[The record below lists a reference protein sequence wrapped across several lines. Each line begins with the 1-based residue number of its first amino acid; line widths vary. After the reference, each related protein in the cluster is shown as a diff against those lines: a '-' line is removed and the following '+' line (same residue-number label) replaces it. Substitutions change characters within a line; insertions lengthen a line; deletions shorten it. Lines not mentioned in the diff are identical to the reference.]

1 MVAADVITENDTI
14 DGPHGPIPVRRYSP
28 PDATPSISAMPIVW
42 VHGGAFVS
50 GDLDQPES
58 HVVALELAKA
68 GFPVVTV
75 DYRLAKFSPFRGR
88 GVVGTASS
96 SVHFPVPVD
105 DVLAVVNEVQRD
117 APSGIILGGASAGA
131 CLSAS
136 VVLRLAERGAEPP
149 RGLFLVYGTFHAT
162 LPKRPRELVM
172 RIGGRRRWLHTP
184 RFIGLLNLYYA
195 GSRAAL
201 RDPFAFPGGHPLHGF
216 PRTLLVDA
224 DLDAMRA
231 SGSQFARELSAHNVA
246 VDYRVVSGT
255 THAFMNRPKDPG
267 FDVGIHTIVEWARRI

>member
-1 MVAADVITENDTI
+1 MAAAGVITHNDTI
-14 DGPHGPIPVRRYSP
+14 DGPHGTIPVRRYSP
-28 PDATPSISAMPIVW
+28 PEGTPSISALPIVW

-75 DYRLAKFSPFRGR
+75 DYRLAKYSPIRRPGLA
-88 GVVGTASS
+88 GGASS

-105 DVLAVVNEVQRD
+105 DVLAVVEEVQRN
-117 APSGIILGGASAGA
+117 APHGVILGGASAGA

-149 RGLFLVYGTFHAT
+149 KGLFLVYGTFHAK

-184 RFIGLLNLYYA
+184 RLIGLLNLYYA

-201 RDPFAFPGGHPLHGF
+201 RDPFAFPGGHPLRGF
-216 PRTLLVDA
+216 PPTLLVDA

-231 SGSQFARELSAHNVA
+231 SGSQFARELSAYGVP
-246 VDYRVVSGT
+246 VDYRVIGGT
-255 THAFMNRPKDPG
+255 THAFMNRPSDPG
-267 FDVGIHTIVEWARRI
+267 FEVGMRAIVDWVRRI